1 MTALPDD
8 LVITGVG
15 VVSPIG
21 IGREPFWESLAT
33 GRGGVRLTE
42 PSEPVVGRRWM
53 AALIEGFD
61 AKQYVQPRKILKV
74 MCVESQAAFGAASL
88 ACREAGLEAGK
99 VDPDRL
105 GTVFGSEMFFSENED
120 IRQIVELCRS
130 GDEMNHAAW
139 GEQAM
144 ANMYP
149 LWMLKSLP
157 NMPACHV
164 GIWLDARGPN
174 NTLTTEETSGLAAL
188 IEAAHVIKRGQAD
201 CMLIGAAGHR
211 ASLTRLLQRHES
223 QMSKAYDDPIR
234 ACKPFDAARDGTVP
248 GNGAA
253 VLVLEKRSHAEARGA
268 KPLAMLAS
276 WSSTFGRPSQ
286 PFVGSSDA
294 VRRAITQSIERAG
307 VTPNEIDHVNASAGG
322 IVVNDAVEAAGIQAS
337 VGSNVPVVSI
347 KGFIGDSGSSS
358 GLLELSA
365 SLCGMK
371 HKQVPFTLNHTA
383 TASDCPIQVIH
394 RSTKPWS
401 KPYFVKT
408 GMTPYGQAVSVV
420 LRTEE

>member
-1 MTALPDD
+1 MTAAPDD

-21 IGREPFWESLAT
+21 IGREAFWESLAA
-33 GRGGVRLTE
+33 GRGGVGLTE
-42 PSEPVVGRRWM
+42 PAEPVAGRRWM
-53 AALIEGFD
+53 AALIKDYE

-74 MCVESQAAFGAASL
+74 MCVESQAAFGAAAL

-105 GTVFGSEMFFSENED
+105 GTVFGSEMYFSENED
-120 IRQIVELCRS
+120 IRQIVELCRN
-130 GDEMNHAAW
+130 GDVMNHAAW

-174 NTLTTEETSGLAAL
+174 NTLTSEETSGLAAL

-223 QMSKAYDDPIR
+223 QMSKAYDDPVR
-234 ACKPFDAARDGTVP
+234 ACKPFDAARDGTVT
-248 GNGAA
+248 GNGSA
-253 VLVLEKRSHAEARGA
+253 VLVLEKRSHAEGRGA
-268 KPLAMLAS
+268 KPLATLMS
-276 WSSTFGRPSQ
+276 WSSTFGRPLQ
-286 PFVGSSDA
+286 PYTGSSDA
-294 VRRAITQSIERAG
+294 IRRAVAQSIERAG
-307 VTPNEIDHVNASAGG
+307 IASRDIDHVNAGAGG
-322 IVVNDAVEAAGIQAS
+322 IVVNDANEAIGLQAAAGE
-337 VGSNVPVVSI
+337 VPVVSV

-365 SLCGMK
+365 SLCGMQ

-383 TASDCPIQVIH
+383 TASDCPIQVIQ
-394 RSTKPWS
+394 SATKPWS

-420 LRTEE
+420 LRVE